1 MEILNFIFYLGI
13 NYIIFAVLWFLIV
26 SFPKVILKVPI
37 SSTISNYILKSIQ
50 YYLIG
55 AITSLSTIKFYEKNP
70 EFVSAYIFSGG
81 FILFLYL
88 AGKMEKN
95 KLLFAIKTVINKN
108 LSPKSLKYEPHLI
121 GFIVVLYAFSFS
133 LPIIFNNPLNTWFMN
148 SIENI
153 YKTPLLGSIISF
165 AGFIF
170 LITMLVKGTQTVKK
184 YWVTLIAY
192 LTGKPIPDK
201 SANND
206 FMNQFKNM
214 QNTNIKKDN
223 IELDDV
229 YVDFEEIED
238 DED

>member
-1 MEILNFIFYLGI
+1 MAPLVADPAFEMRISTPPKFQMAAS
-13 NYIIFAVLWFLIV
+13 IIFSALPR
-26 SFPKVILKVPI
+26 SVISQAMDASQGVKCFFA
-37 SSTISNYILKSIQ
+37 SSSRF
-50 YYLIG
+50 
-55 AITSLSTIKFYEKNP
+55 TSLSTIKFYEKNP

-108 LSPKSLKYEPHLI
+108 SSPKSLKYEPHLI
-121 GFIVVLYAFSFS
+121 GLVVVLYAFSFS

-165 AGFIF
+165 VGFIF
-170 LITMLVKGTQTVKK
+170 LIIMLVKGTQTVKK
-184 YWVTLIAY
+184 YWLTLIAY
-192 LTGKPIPDK
+192 ISGKPIPNK

-206 FMNQFKNM
+206 FMNQLKNM
-214 QNTNIKKDN
+214 QNTNIIEDN

-229 YVDFEEIED
+229 YVDFEEIKD

>member
-1 MEILNFIFYLGI
+1 MEILNFVFYLGI

-26 SFPKVILKVPI
+26 SFPKVILKVSI

-70 EFVSAYIFSGG
+70 EFVFAYVFLGG

-95 KLLFAIKTVINKN
+95 KLLFMIKAVINKN
-108 LSPKSLKYEPHLI
+108 LSPRSLKYEPHLI

-133 LPIIFNNPLNTWFMN
+133 LPILFDNPLNTWFMN

-170 LITMLVKGTQTVKK
+170 LIIMLVKGTQTVKK
-184 YWVTLIAY
+184 YWNILIAY
-192 LTGKPIPDK
+192 LTGKPIPNK

-206 FMNQFKNM
+206 FMNQFKKM
-214 QNTNIKKDN
+214 QNTNIKEEN

-229 YVDFEEIED
+229 YVDFEEI
-238 DED
+238 DEDED